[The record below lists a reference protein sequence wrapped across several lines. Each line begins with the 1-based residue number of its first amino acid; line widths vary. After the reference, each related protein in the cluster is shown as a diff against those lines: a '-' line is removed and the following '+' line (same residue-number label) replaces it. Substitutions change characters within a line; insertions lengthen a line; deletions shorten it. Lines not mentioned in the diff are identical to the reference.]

1 MIFGALFT
9 SDPGD
14 IHKTIDNL
22 VKDEIKAS
30 VIGLSAQVA
39 ICQELVNRTNNEPR
53 NSQSK
58 HYGVIMN
65 ESHFKELLMESV
77 TPLPLTE
84 SEKQIQESE
93 QNGVPVLRMGFP
105 TKVQPTLTSAI
116 GGSDYI
122 VEFPHLNASFPTQ
135 GSEDS
140 KDVVEIQTNKPAAAV
155 ATTSSSVIGY
165 QCPSM

>member
-1 MIFGALFT
+1 M
-9 SDPGD
+9 
-14 IHKTIDNL
+14 
-22 VKDEIKAS
+22 
-30 VIGLSAQVA
+30 
-39 ICQELVNRTNNEPR
+39 
-53 NSQSK
+53 
-58 HYGVIMN
+58 
-65 ESHFKELLMESV
+65 
-77 TPLPLTE
+77 
-84 SEKQIQESE
+84 QESE

-165 QCPSM
+165 QCPQCKCKVCNLPTICPVWANAIIHPFSKIIPSFSPTCSLQRGESEPNIRQHILLWVPIEIP

>member
-14 IHKTIDNL
+14 IHKTIDSL

-84 SEKQIQESE
+84 SENKCKNRSKTVFQSC
-93 QNGVPVLRMGFP
+93 VWGFRP
-105 TKVQPTLTSAI
+105 KYNQ
-116 GGSDYI
+116 
-122 VEFPHLNASFPTQ
+122 H
-135 GSEDS
+135 
-140 KDVVEIQTNKPAAAV
+140 
-155 ATTSSSVIGY
+155 
-165 QCPSM
+165 